1 MLKIKGNKLLK
12 GSIEVKGSKNS
23 SLPII
28 IASLL
33 NKGKVRLE
41 NVPNISDVNILIYI
55 LRYLNVDIEYKNN
68 ILEIDSSNIEY
79 KSLLVD
85 DVKKIRASSYFMG
98 AFLSLFKKIEI
109 FNPGGCNFSYRPI
122 DYHLNGFKEFG
133 VNIISEND
141 LYLEANNIHNG
152 YYFIPNISVG
162 TTIDLLLFF
171 SLNDNLFIL
180 DNIALEVE
188 VMEVIEF
195 LKLMGVEINKIK
207 ERTLL
212 IKGKKELNKDIKYK
226 IKNDRIEAGSL
237 ALLGA
242 ILGDHLEIKG
252 FDLFSNLY
260 LLNIFNKLN
269 VPYKLNDDTL
279 IISRFTDFKGI
290 EIETNP
296 YPLFPTDL
304 QPLLTVFLSLGK
316 EESIIKENI
325 YPSRMSHI
333 NELNKLGF
341 NLKVNNN
348 YIIIKR
354 MNKLKGNNLYCKD
367 LRGGFSLLMAS
378 LLCEDVSTL
387 YNEEF
392 IKRGYEDIINRL
404 ISLGAIIY
412 EEDYFN

>member
-12 GSIEVKGSKNS
+12 GTIEVKGSKNS

-28 IASLL
+28 ISSLL

-41 NVPNISDVNILIYI
+41 NVPNILDVNILINI
-55 LRYLNVDIEYKNN
+55 IRYLNVDVKYKDNV
-68 ILEIDSSNIEY
+68 LELDSSNIIY
-79 KSLLVD
+79 KSLLIED
-85 DVKKIRASSYFMG
+85 IKKIRASSYFMG
-98 AFLSLFKKIEI
+98 AFLSLFNKVEI
-109 FNPGGCNFSYRPI
+109 YNPGGCNFSYRPI
-122 DYHLNGFKEFG
+122 DYHLKGFKEFG
-133 VNIISEND
+133 VNIYEDNELILELND
-141 LYLEANNIHNG
+141 IHNG

-171 SLNDNLFIL
+171 SLKENLFIL

-195 LKLMGVEINKIK
+195 LKLLGVEINKIK
-207 ERTLL
+207 DRTLL
-212 IKGKKELNKDIKYK
+212 IKGKKDLNKDITYK

-242 ILGDHLEIKG
+242 ILGDNLEIKG
-252 FDLFSNLY
+252 FDMFSNLY

-279 IISRFTDFKGI
+279 IISKFTNFKGI

-304 QPLLTVFLSLGK
+304 QPLLTVFLSLGN

-341 NLKVNNN
+341 NLKVNDN
-348 YIIIKR
+348 YIIINKI
-354 MNKLKGNNLYCKD
+354 NKLKENSVYSKD
-367 LRGGFSLLMAS
+367 LRGGFSLLMAC
-378 LLCEDVSTL
+378 LLVDGVSNL
-387 YNEEF
+387 YNEEY

-404 ISLGAIIY
+404 VSLGAIIY
-412 EEDYFN
+412 EEDYFS